1 MVIHGSP
8 NRDRLLRTARR
19 IRPILD
25 DVVFVGGQTTEL
37 LLTDPAGP
45 RIRPTDD
52 VDVIVRLTTRTAYH
66 LLQDR
71 LRTLGFE
78 PDSTDGAPL
87 CRMRTKDHLVLD
99 VMPLDEKIL
108 GFTNRWYPYAIETA
122 WMATLEEG
130 LEIRVISAPAFL
142 ATKWEAFESR
152 GEQNM
157 LMSHDVEDIIAVVA
171 GRPSVVA
178 EVYSCVTEVRSFIA
192 SQTTRLL
199 VDPSAE
205 EIIEDA
211 LPDARLVRGLT
222 TAVIERLRQI
232 TASVT

>member
-1 MVIHGSP
+1 MIQENP

-19 IRPILD
+19 IRPILE

-66 LLQDR
+66 RIQDR
-71 LRTLGFE
+71 LRQVGFE
-78 PDSTDGAPL
+78 PDATGGAPICRVRTTDG
-87 CRMRTKDHLVLD
+87 LVLD

-122 WMATLEEG
+122 WPVALEEG
-130 LEIRVISAPAFL
+130 LTIRVISAPAFL
-142 ATKWEAFESR
+142 ATKWEAFGSR
-152 GEQNM
+152 GGHNM
-157 LMSHDVEDIIAVVA
+157 LMSHDIEDIVALVA

-178 EVYSCVTEVRSFIA
+178 EVQASISDVRSFIMT
-192 SQTTRLL
+192 QTKQLL
-199 VDPSAE
+199 DDPSAD
-205 EIIEDA
+205 EIVEDA
-211 LPDARLVRGLT
+211 LPDARQVRGI
-222 TAVIERLRQI
+222 TAEVMARLRQI
-232 TASVT
+232 ATGVT

>member
-1 MVIHGSP
+1 VVIQASP

-19 IRPILD
+19 IRPILN

-45 RIRPTDD
+45 RVRPTDD

-71 LRTLGFE
+71 LRKLGFE
-78 PDSTDGAPL
+78 PDATEGAPI
-87 CRMRTKDHLVLD
+87 CRMRTKDDMVLD

-122 WMATLEEG
+122 WAVILEEG

-142 ATKWEAFESR
+142 ATKWEAFGSR

-157 LMSHDVEDIIAVVA
+157 LMSHDVEDIIALVA

-178 EVYSCVTEVRSFIA
+178 EVQACATDVRSFIV
-192 SQTTRLL
+192 SQTKHLL
-199 VDPSAE
+199 DDPSAD
-205 EIIEDA
+205 EIVEDA
-211 LPDARLVRGLT
+211 LPDARQVRGLT
-222 TAVIERLRQI
+222 AEVIARLRRI
-232 TASVT
+232 ATHV

>member
-1 MVIHGSP
+1 VVIQASP

-19 IRPILD
+19 IRPILN

-45 RIRPTDD
+45 RVRPTDD

-71 LRTLGFE
+71 LRKLGFE
-78 PDSTDGAPL
+78 PDATEGAPI
-87 CRMRTKDHLVLD
+87 CRMRTKDDLVLD

-122 WMATLEEG
+122 WAVILEEG

-142 ATKWEAFESR
+142 ATKR
-152 GEQNM
+152 
-157 LMSHDVEDIIAVVA
+157 
-171 GRPSVVA
+171 SVRITRRA
-178 EVYSCVTEVRSFIA
+178 EHAHE
-192 SQTTRLL
+192 
-199 VDPSAE
+199 P
-205 EIIEDA
+205 
-211 LPDARLVRGLT
+211 
-222 TAVIERLRQI
+222 
-232 TASVT
+232 

>member
-1 MVIHGSP
+1 VIIQESP

-19 IRPILD
+19 IRPVLE

-45 RIRPTDD
+45 RLRPTDD
-52 VDVIVRLTTRTAYH
+52 VDVIVRVTTRTAYH
-66 LLQDR
+66 LLQGQ
-71 LRTLGFE
+71 LRELGFE
-78 PDSTDGAPL
+78 PDSTERAPI
-87 CRMRTKDHLVLD
+87 CRMRTKDDLVLD

-122 WMATLEEG
+122 WAATLEEG

-157 LMSHDVEDIIAVVA
+157 LMSHDVEDIIALVA
-171 GRPSVVA
+171 GRPSVMA
-178 EVYSCVTEVRSFIA
+178 EVQACAADVRSFVA
-192 SQTTRLL
+192 AQTAHLL
-199 VDPSAE
+199 NDPSAE
-205 EIIEDA
+205 EIVEDA
-211 LPDARLVRGLT
+211 LPDARHVRGLT
-222 TAVIERLRQI
+222 AEVMSRLHALAQ
-232 TASVT
+232 AE

>member
-1 MVIHGSP
+1 MLIQGSP
-8 NRDRLLRTARR
+8 NRDRLLRTARL
-19 IRPILD
+19 IRPFLD

-52 VDVIVRLTTRTAYH
+52 VDVVVRVTTRTAYQ

-71 LRTLGFE
+71 LRKLGFE
-78 PDSTDGAPL
+78 PDATDGAPI
-87 CRMRTKDHLVLD
+87 CRMRTKDDLVLD

-122 WMATLEEG
+122 WAATLEDG

-142 ATKWEAFESR
+142 ATKWEAFGSR

-157 LMSHDVEDIIAVVA
+157 FMSHDVEDIIALIA

-178 EVYSCVTEVRSFIA
+178 EVQECPTAVRSFIA
-192 SQTTRLL
+192 SQTKHL
-199 VDPSAE
+199 VDDPSAD
-205 EIIEDA
+205 EIVEDA

-222 TAVIERLRQI
+222 AEVTARLRKIATQ
-232 TASVT
+232 A